1 MSRPDRRRGWES
13 QRRRPETVSYASYYD
28 ELPHLCFPKQRFSK
42 EVVDASGKWLWLR
55 GEMRFISDKGGL
67 SSLRITVLQRDV
79 ITFVYDGSRNF
90 KVCIYSGSGGCEET
104 RAVAQVIAVDDD
116 DDYKEDSVC
125 SLSSQDTNTSSEP
138 ETAQTVPSARNQ
150 EDSNIIEPEM
160 AKTVPRTRNRGKKRA
175 VVVQD
180 SDESFI
186 SEDSNSMSDDSSYS
200 PPNEDTLLD
209 VAPKVTNSRKKGD
222 LGSLNSN
229 VGSTSNISRSELGRN
244 TTIKNPQVYLDDP
257 NNVCFET
264 IVKNRIYE
272 LFQDNVWYI
281 DNHENGT
288 LEARATTWMYHRV
301 VIKKW
306 DRICIRNRLR
316 KGDRLLCELFRKDGL
331 VYAIKIHN
339 VTTTTT
345 EI

>member
-1 MSRPDRRRGWES
+1 MVIP
-13 QRRRPETVSYASYYD
+13 ASYYD

-79 ITFVYDGSRNF
+79 MTFVYDGSRNF
-90 KVCIYSGSGGCEET
+90 KVCIYSGSGGCKET

-125 SLSSQDTNTSSEP
+125 SLSSQDTNTPSEP
-138 ETAQTVPSARNQ
+138 ETAQT
-150 EDSNIIEPEM
+150 
-160 AKTVPRTRNRGKKRA
+160 RA

-209 VAPKVTNSRKKGD
+209 VAPK
-222 LGSLNSN
+222 
-229 VGSTSNISRSELGRN
+229 

-272 LFQDNVWYI
+272 LLI
-281 DNHENGT
+281 PH
-288 LEARATTWMYHRV
+288 TTS
-301 VIKKW
+301 
-306 DRICIRNRLR
+306 
-316 KGDRLLCELFRKDGL
+316 E
-331 VYAIKIHN
+331 
-339 VTTTTT
+339 
-345 EI
+345 